1 MHLNL
6 YLLISVFART
16 IFALSPSEII
26 GSLDT
31 LTVAANKITPL
42 LNEIVADTK
51 SQDILVCF
59 FILARY
65 VSEVLCRRARSSST
79 NSPPIMSPLRIW
91 WFVRAA
97 LCMIII

>member
-59 FILARY
+59 SFSHVTFLRSCAEEQGAPRPTHHQ
-65 VSEVLCRRARSSST
+65 LCR
-79 NSPPIMSPLRIW
+79 
-91 WFVRAA
+91 
-97 LCMIII
+97 LCEFGGSYAQHYA